1 MTLPDGTMLPSETER
16 KQIFYWLKRISSY
29 SAWNRMLGYY
39 QTWANVAERSVRIA
53 VDKGWVLKYGPDG
66 NVSGGYPAPDRPTG
80 YTGSAIS
87 KSDLIRIWKGL
98 AHFEEGLRRLR
109 QGDKRVFKYDAN
121 GEFVMGKNEYSAW
134 GTTIYRIDIGESGID
149 EQHTPLWTEFK
160 AARLSLG
167 EASGECAPEIIES
180 QWLGDPAPTVY
191 GDVLRNLLLKMTFP
205 APLPEVP
212 DPHDNVLIPTGKDI
226 PCSGIWEP
234 IDAPP
239 VKQSLSLF
247 TNEKS
252 PKGPFAP
259 AGCMNYLHADS
270 AAPKAKQET
279 ADDIVYMDVTWRLI
293 WRDDRYEDGSI
304 PAEEADYVFLKP
316 QAPEAVAADPMPA
329 SSDVLYGETGQPV
342 PKAGRWLVDDDLDA
356 SVTLGIGDTLPEH
369 NGRHVRWVL
378 AEH

>member
-1 MTLPDGTMLPSETER
+1 MTLPEGTMLPSEHER

-29 SAWNRMLGYY
+29 TAWNRMLGYY
-39 QTWANVAERSVRIA
+39 QIWADVAEQSVRIA
-53 VDKGWVLKYGPDG
+53 VDKGWSND
-66 NVSGGYPAPDRPTG
+66 TG
-80 YTGSAIS
+80 LPE
-87 KSDLIRIWKGL
+87 SDLILIFKGL

-109 QGDKRVFKYDAN
+109 AGDKRVFKYDAN
-121 GEFVMGKNEYSAW
+121 GEFVMAMRFPLHYSKLLIRIEW
-134 GTTIYRIDIGESGID
+134 GDNSID
-149 EQHTPLWTEFK
+149 EEHTPLWNEMNFEFNQF
-160 AARLSLG
+160 ANAVG
-167 EASGECAPEIIES
+167 ESWPEIIES

-191 GDVLRNLLLKMTFP
+191 GDVLRDLLPKMTFP

-212 DPHDNVLIPTGKDI
+212 DPHDNVLIPTGKEI

-239 VKQSLSLF
+239 AKERFSLF

-279 ADDIVYMDVTWRLI
+279 ADDVVYMDVTWRLL

-316 QAPEAVAADPMPA
+316 QAPEPAAAAADPMPT